1 MQDPSETFYRAR
13 TNVISMLIDRGY
25 KDQASGRTEDLQNRY
40 ISYDEFLQLFQ
51 LEGIAMDL
59 AGILTPDN
67 LPVYVKFINK
77 EITVPDLYKQGD
89 GSGIFSDV
97 AHDAF
102 NRDHFKHDSEMT
114 DLRKFFQEVK
124 LIVVFIASR
133 NNKNKFL
140 TTVEK
145 GSRDTATG
153 KSFTMPEYPNIEL
166 WPVHRLQVNYA
177 NHILVKPHRILSE
190 IEKQAVLHRFNLNVS
205 MMPEMCIDDPLNRWY
220 NGHPGDVYKVTRG
233 TAPHYVIVVSRK
245 MPLSG

>member
-13 TNVISMLIDRGY
+13 TNTISMLIDRGY
-25 KDQASGRTEDLQNRY
+25 KDQSTGRTEDLQNRY

-51 LEGIAMDL
+51 VGGIAMDL
-59 AGILTPDN
+59 AGIVTPEG
-67 LPVYVKFINK
+67 LPVYVKFVCGRGGQDRNCE
-77 EITVPDLYKQGD
+77 EITTSSLYSKD
-89 GSGIFSDV
+89 GSGIFSDI

-102 NRDHFKHDSEMT
+102 QKEHIKHDPEKT
-114 DLRKFFQEVK
+114 DLRKFLQEVK
-124 LIVVFIASR
+124 VIVVFTASR
-133 NNKNKFL
+133 NNKNKFK
-140 TTVEK
+140 TDVE
-145 GSRDTATG
+145 
-153 KSFTMPEYPNIEL
+153 KSFTMPDYPNIEL
-166 WPVHRLQVNYA
+166 WPVHRLQCNYA

-220 NGHPGDVYKVTRG
+220 NGHPGDVYKVSRG